1 MATDAYIK
9 IDGID
14 GQSTDK
20 GHSNWVDVLAFNV
33 GTLQNVT
40 AGRAVESSGR
50 GELEPFTFVHVVDK
64 ATPKLQEA
72 TISGKNIKNV
82 EFHVAQAVGGAQTP
96 VLEIKLEQVK
106 IIHSSITLAKEGFA
120 NEQVGTDKF
129 SFLTGQ
135 LVEEV
140 SLAAGKISWKVTPIK
155 PDGTKDGA
163 VETKWNV
170 LQNTAG

>member
-20 GHSNWVDVLAFNV
+20 GHTGWVDVLAFNV
-33 GTLQNVT
+33 GTLQNTT

-50 GELEPFTFVHVVDK
+50 GELEPFTFVHVIDK
-64 ATPKLQEA
+64 ATPKIQEA
-72 TISGKNIKNV
+72 TISGKNIKSV
-82 EFHVAQAVGGAQTP
+82 EFHVAQSVAGAQTP

-106 IIHSSITLAKEGFA
+106 IVHANMTLVKEGFKD
-120 NEQVGTDKF
+120 ERIGTDKF
-129 SFLTGQ
+129 SFLPGQ
-135 LVEEV
+135 MVEEV

>member
-20 GHSNWVDVLAFNV
+20 GHNGWVDILAFNV
-33 GTLQNVT
+33 GSLQSLT

-50 GELEPFTFVHVVDK
+50 GELEPFTFVHIVDK
-64 ATPKLQEA
+64 ATPKIQEA
-72 TISGKNIKNV
+72 TISGKNIKQA
-82 EFHVAQAVGGAQTP
+82 EFHVAQSVAGAQTP

-106 IIHSSITLAKEGFA
+106 IIHASMTLAKADFNVDKVGA
-120 NEQVGTDKF
+120 NKF
-129 SFLTGQ
+129 SFLPGQ
-135 LVEEV
+135 MIEEV

-170 LQNTAG
+170 LENTAG